1 MPPHALRVHSCGGHF
16 SPKLEGNLC
25 NYHVPISQM
34 KLPQDLISL
43 MKKTQGP
50 GIRPI
55 LPAIPCRVPFL
66 PACLD
71 PTPTAKYKRERGVVW

>member
-1 MPPHALRVHSCGGHF
+1 MPPHALRVHSCDGHF

-43 MKKTQGP
+43 MKKTHMTGLRNKVDWSTAVFTWDGP
-50 GIRPI
+50 DDIIR
-55 LPAIPCRVPFL
+55 F
-66 PACLD
+66 CLC
-71 PTPTAKYKRERGVVW
+71 T